1 VQNIL
6 NYLLTIGEEESV
18 GIQTRT
24 APLMLILFQRA
35 VLSYF
40 LSTPFAEKAGAQIP
54 GGK

>member
-1 VQNIL
+1 M
-6 NYLLTIGEEESV
+6 

-40 LSTPFAEKAGAQIP
+40 LSTFAEKAGAQIP